1 VPLSREVRRFRTH
14 FVFLVSLGEPPSRGS
29 SARAGSSGDARLIL
43 TRGYLPFGNS
53 ATNSEGQIREGIPSE
68 ASRRILRITGEA
80 GARDPFENSGFVRT
94 AIGKSANSPPV
105 TTRHG
110 KSGCGARVGAI
121 ICAARRDY
129 NGYRKAG
136 LNPAEWAY
144 EWSPFSVII
153 GALSTVQC
161 RARNWHA
168 KIGCDPIVGHCPI
181 QAAARVAP
189 PRRPLVSHSSLPQFS
204 PEYFVVDS
212 LDSASPIDLR
222 FRLC

>member
-1 VPLSREVRRFRTH
+1 MRIPWRR
-14 FVFLVSLGEPPSRGS
+14 G
-29 SARAGSSGDARLIL
+29 
-43 TRGYLPFGNS
+43 
-53 ATNSEGQIREGIPSE
+53 E
-68 ASRRILRITGEA
+68 ASGSESYELRGGSRSRVSRA
-80 GARDPFENSGFVRT
+80 FRNSGFCSDALLPDRQ
-94 AIGKSANSPPV
+94 IGKFATCNDTP
-105 TTRHG
+105 G
-110 KSGCGARVGAI
+110 KSECGARIEAI

-153 GALSTVQC
+153 GALSTAQC

-222 FRLC
+222 FSLC